1 MSEEKLLP
9 ACLQSHWQHEG
20 MAAAPRKEDGRS
32 ISFLSRL
39 HQIGQYSPPNEARIN
54 HSKEP
59 KHRNSRNT
67 APSCTWLSRLGRQL
81 LVTDSSQNRLKQK
94 CLNFTQAVIYLQQVS
109 GSNGIYEKKML

>member
-9 ACLQSHWQHEG
+9 AVPLT
-20 MAAAPRKEDGRS
+20 ARRDGGRTALGRWKKHQLFITLFASDRS
-32 ISFLSRL
+32 IP
-39 HQIGQYSPPNEARIN
+39 PPNEARIN

-59 KHRNSRNT
+59 KHHNSRNT